1 MEPSSW
7 HFENDTMAKT
17 KCWLVISSHPN
28 QVHQT
33 CYRRFSYIRV
43 GCTQKTV
50 IKHSKKNPSHKTA
63 QAVIKMIF
71 SISIFFC
78 RVLLLESN
86 AIVTRKV
93 NSRNSIAGWD
103 LIFSFTFNL
112 AICIAGSS
120 KGLKMGDLQYQNFG
134 WFGGKPILGHPHIY
148 IYVFVYPKCHNSPE
162 LFAAPY
168 EPVKIK
174 GFTS

>member
-1 MEPSSW
+1 MTPW
-7 HFENDTMAKT
+7 QRPNAG
-17 KCWLVISSHPN
+17 WLFQAI
-28 QVHQT
+28 QIKFHQT

-112 AICIAGSS
+112 AICSAGSS

-148 IYVFVYPKCHNSPE
+148 IYIYVFVYQKCHNSPE